1 MTHVLILMLYAARH
15 TLLRLFLA
23 VAMTIATAFVGHAQI
38 DTDQVLTIGR
48 NAMFFDD
55 YMVAIRYFNQVI
67 DAKPYLARPYFYR
80 AIAKLSLDDFAGA
93 EADATTAI
101 EKNPF
106 IVDAYEVRAVA
117 RQNLGMNNA
126 AIADYERVL
135 ADKPDSRNVLSN
147 LAIARLDIHDDEGA
161 ERTFNTLISRF
172 PRYDGG
178 YTARAR
184 MNLTRGDTISALA
197 DISKAIEL
205 NANSVNAY
213 VMRANISV
221 NSEPRDYKSAL
232 DDMDMAVKL
241 QPQSPGMYINRAF
254 LRYNTDDYIGAMA
267 DYDYALQL
275 DPVNIIALYNR
286 AMLRAEVHDY
296 NRAIADFSDVLR
308 QNPDQY
314 RALFNRAN
322 LYREIGDYDK
332 AYADINRVI
341 TAFPDFAAAI
351 YLRGDIQY
359 RRGNAGAADRD
370 FKQSVALA
378 RKRVVTLPDQDIG
391 AAAADGDQAADR
403 TLLEEDQDVVAAR
416 FSSLLLVDNLSS
428 TPREFENGSTRGS
441 IQNTDFSIRLEPLYF
456 FSYYAEPTELKMSTD
471 FVREIDELNSSHTL
485 PQQLLVVTREPAL
498 SDADIA
504 AHENSIERY
513 SRRFAQSPSTVRP
526 VDYLGRAIDRMA
538 LRDYNA
544 AIEDLDTAIV
554 ASPDFVVALLMRGVA
569 RWRLAEIAKADPDR
583 PSDPQTAMLHRA
595 TVDAALAD
603 LDEVLRLSPSMAIA
617 WYDRGCI
624 LAAEGDYSAA
634 DSAFSHAIDLKD
646 DLGEAWYNR
655 GYVRMMLGHKADAFT
670 DLSRA
675 GQLGIAPSYSL
686 LRRMAR

>member
-1 MTHVLILMLYAARH
+1 MYSARRFLHRLLLTVVIIL
-15 TLLRLFLA
+15 TTGLA
-23 VAMTIATAFVGHAQI
+23 GRAQI

-48 NAMFFDD
+48 NALYFDD

-67 DAKPYLARPYFYR
+67 EAKPYLAKPYFYR
-80 AIAKLSLDDFAGA
+80 AIAKLSLDDYAGA
-93 EADATTAI
+93 EADASTAI

-106 IVDAYEVRAVA
+106 IVDAYEVRGVA
-117 RQNLGMNNA
+117 RQNLGMNHA

-147 LAIARLDIHDDEGA
+147 LAIARLDTHDQEGA

-184 MNLTRGDTISALA
+184 MNLMRGDTISALA

-205 NANSVNAY
+205 NANAVNAY
-213 VMRANISV
+213 VMRANIAV
-221 NSEPRDYKSAL
+221 NSPDHDYKGAL
-232 DDMDMAVKL
+232 ADMDMAVKL

-322 LYREIGDYDK
+322 LYREIGDYDN
-332 AYADINRVI
+332 AYADIDRVI
-341 TAFPDFAAAI
+341 RAFPDFAAAI

-359 RRGNAGAADRD
+359 RRGNSRAADRD

-391 AAAADGDQAADR
+391 ASAGETDDPDAER
-403 TLLEEDQDVVAAR
+403 TLLEEDQDAVAAR
-416 FSSLLLVDNLSS
+416 FSSLLLVDNLTS
-428 TPREFENGSTRGS
+428 TPRDYDNGSTRGS
-441 IQNTDFSIRLEPLYF
+441 IQNTDFTIRLEPLYF

-485 PQQLLVVTREPAL
+485 QRQLLVVTREPAL
-498 SDADIA
+498 TDADIA
-504 AHENSIERY
+504 AHENSISRY
-513 SRRFAQSPSTVRP
+513 TRRFAQSPSTVRP
-526 VDYLGRAIDRMA
+526 VDHLGRALDRMA
-538 LRDYNA
+538 LRDYTA
-544 AIEDLDTAIV
+544 AIADLDTAIA
-554 ASPDFVVALLMRGVA
+554 ASPEFVVALLMRGVA
-569 RWRLAEIAKADPDR
+569 RWRQVEIAKADPDR
-583 PSDPQTAMLHRA
+583 PSDPQTAMLLRA

-624 LAAEGDYSAA
+624 LASEGDYAAA
-634 DSAFSHAIDLKD
+634 DSAFSHAIELKD

-655 GYVRMMLGHKADAFT
+655 GYVRMMLGHKADAFA